1 MQEYEDLKKKL
12 DSVKQE
18 IESLMQKLQIEFCI
32 LENIKEKLLNML

>member
-18 IESLMQKLQIEFCI
+18 IESLMQKTANRVLHFG
-32 LENIKEKLLNML
+32 K